1 MLSEHTLV
9 EVAPMPNPVDDILM
23 PADSQEHLPALTG
36 CRRIDALHL
45 TPEHGRSLLSLVDQG
60 FVRFSIQGWKLLQ
73 PDVFCFC

>member
-9 EVAPMPNPVDDILM
+9 EVAPMPNPVDILT
-23 PADSQEHLPALTG
+23 PADSHEHLPALPGWRCT
-36 CRRIDALHL
+36 DALHI
-45 TPEHGRSLLSLVDQG
+45 TSEHGMSLLSLVDQG